1 MASTNMKWKQM
12 KNVTKTADIEMR
24 KLWRN
29 VPSYAMSKMKVVL
42 YLVYNFFQTFFS
54 KQKNYSKCSIND
66 DEIERQVNKPILS
79 TYSNFC

>member
-1 MASTNMKWKQM
+1 MASTNMKWKPM

-29 VPSYAMSKMKVVL
+29 VPSYAMSEIKVIL

-54 KQKNYSKCSIND
+54 K
-66 DEIERQVNKPILS
+66 
-79 TYSNFC
+79 